1 MTLAT
6 SLQQSTEPRLLARQL
21 RLREAGDLPKD
32 HSAKCQDA
40 GTGLLHVSQVLCS
53 HLVWEGSQGPGVT
66 YLRQGKVPTG
76 RSWHGSRFQGT
87 VGGGRSPRGAHPVFT
102 PKHATHLGHS
112 HLYSR
117 GPVTC
122 SRGALG
128 KSLPLWESSLLPLYN
143 GDMAVAAL
151 VPCVQSPSWRS
162 GMALPGLRDERV

>member
-87 VGGGRSPRGAHPVFT
+87 VGWAGAPGEPTLSSLPSMPHTWGPLTCTPGALSPAHGEP
-102 PKHATHLGHS
+102 
-112 HLYSR
+112 
-117 GPVTC
+117 
-122 SRGALG
+122 LG
-128 KSLPLWESSLLPLYN
+128 KSLPLRESSLLPLYN